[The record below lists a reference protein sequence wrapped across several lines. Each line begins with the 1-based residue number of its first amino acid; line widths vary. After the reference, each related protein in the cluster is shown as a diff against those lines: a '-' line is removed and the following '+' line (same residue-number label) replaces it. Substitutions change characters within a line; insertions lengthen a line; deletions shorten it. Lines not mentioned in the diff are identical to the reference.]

1 MILGI
6 PWLSASLILLSF
18 VIMTSVKLN
27 MLEES
32 AKYSD
37 LQSFIRAR
45 DNAAA
50 LANFIIDEGHRTT
63 FFANFPG
70 LIHQEYFVG
79 SKGSKGNEM
88 VGDVAKIRFENF
100 TMGIGVPGLPSASRQ
115 LAGNEAMSSTAYREE
130 QISFGGHRYAVA
142 IENMKSRKVLPER
155 NVARIIGST
164 TKWWAFQDDLDT
176 FMTLFRDYP
185 FYVSETNGMT
195 LAQINADIATMFG
208 RGFNDLGG
216 ARPDVIFA
224 GDGTKGDIE
233 PGATVTGFRSTAAGD
248 KVGLVDTDTLTSTF
262 LEKLSNYLGNSGLK
276 MPALTVENELP
287 FYGLI
292 LEQQDV
298 TNIML
303 NSSSTLVADLKNM
316 TAFSQVSSETLAKH
330 PIFSKVLGG
339 LFQIKFM
346 KYSQID
352 PQVDSRIQA
361 PNNIQQ
367 QVNTIYD
374 DLYGKAIKP
383 EAQVL
388 AATVANGAITGLTSW
403 AAGYLVAGV
412 TRDVTQGA
420 YQLYLSSG
428 ANMFPYFDDTVNYG
442 ADSINHIDNG
452 YYNSG
457 GVAGAFDGTYVGRL
471 QVGSGT
477 TATTRW
483 KITYKGPYYAGSIQ
497 IGTNL
502 GTGTF
507 VEDAYK
513 MEILGLHRYVPGT
526 NSYAASS
533 TLAADWAAFKTF
545 LGVNGV
551 SNAIDPALVDRV
563 YTRNRRVHMFDT
575 VRTIVFGKSLL
586 YKINGEGVDFQNE
599 TRDYNAFSG
608 YGLNVIQG
616 KKVVTSGRGLV
627 NNYAILVFK
636 RPLVIL

>member
-1 MILGI
+1 
-6 PWLSASLILLSF
+6 
-18 VIMTSVKLN
+18 MTTVKLN

-32 AKYSD
+32 QKYSD

-45 DNAAA
+45 DNAEA
-50 LANFIIDEGHRTT
+50 LANFIIDEGNRST
-63 FFANFPG
+63 FFANFPQ

-79 SKGSKGNEM
+79 GKGSKGNAV

-115 LAGNEAMSSTAYREE
+115 LAGNEALSTTAYREE

-176 FMTLFRDYP
+176 FFTLFRDYP
-185 FYVSETNGMT
+185 FYVSETNGLSAGT
-195 LAQINADIATMFG
+195 ISSDISTMFG
-208 RGFNDLGG
+208 RGFNDIGTG
-216 ARPDVIFA
+216 ARVETIYA

-233 PGATVTGFRSTAAGD
+233 PGATVTGFRSAAAGD
-248 KVGLVDTDTLTSTF
+248 KVGLADTDTLTSTF
-262 LEKLSNYLGNSGLK
+262 LEKLSNYLGNSGIK
-276 MPALTVENELP
+276 MPALSVENELP
-287 FYGLI
+287 FYGLL

-303 NSSSTLVADLKNM
+303 NSSATLVADLKNM
-316 TAFSQVSSETLAKH
+316 TALAMVSSETIAKH
-330 PIFSKVLGG
+330 PVFSKVLGG
-339 LFQIKFM
+339 LFQIKFF

-352 PQVDSRIQA
+352 PQVNPRIQS
-361 PNNIQQ
+361 PVNIKD

-388 AATVANGAITGLTSW
+388 AATELNNVITGLTSW
-403 AAGYLVAGV
+403 AAGYLVSGV
-412 TRDVTQGA
+412 TRDHTQGA

-428 ANMFPYFDDTVNYG
+428 ANMFPYFDGTANYG

-452 YYNSG
+452 YYNNG
-457 GVAGAFDGTYVGRL
+457 GTVGSFNGTYVGRL
-471 QVGSGT
+471 QVGNGT

-483 KITYKGPYYAGSIQ
+483 KIAYKGPYYAGAIQ
-497 IGTNL
+497 VGTNL

-513 MEILGLHRYVPGT
+513 IEVVGLHRWVPG
-526 NSYAASS
+526 SSSFAANPS
-533 TLAADWAAFKTF
+533 TLAADWATFKTF
-545 LGVNGV
+545 LGINGTTR
-551 SNAIDPALVDRV
+551 AIDPALLDRAYV
-563 YTRNRRVHMFDT
+563 RNRRVHMFDC
-575 VRTIVFGKSLL
+575 VRTLVFGKSLL
-586 YKINGEGVDFQNE
+586 YKVNGEGVDFQQE

-616 KKVVTSGRGLV
+616 KKIVTSGRGLV
-627 NNYAILVFK
+627 NNYAIVIFK
-636 RPLVIL
+636 RPLVTL